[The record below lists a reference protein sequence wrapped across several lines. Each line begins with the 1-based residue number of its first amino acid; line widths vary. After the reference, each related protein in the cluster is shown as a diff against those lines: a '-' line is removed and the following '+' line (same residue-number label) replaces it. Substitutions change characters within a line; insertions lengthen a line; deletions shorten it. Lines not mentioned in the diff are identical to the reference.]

1 MGQGRRRENR
11 AAAPTCFIYHI
22 SGADV
27 SRLLHHVI
35 IGGLTGCAR
44 RLPGDIAKIIE

>member
-1 MGQGRRRENR
+1 VGQGRRRENCR
-11 AAAPTCFIYHI
+11 GADLFIYHI
-22 SGADV
+22 SGVDV
-27 SRLLHHVI
+27 SRLLHRVI